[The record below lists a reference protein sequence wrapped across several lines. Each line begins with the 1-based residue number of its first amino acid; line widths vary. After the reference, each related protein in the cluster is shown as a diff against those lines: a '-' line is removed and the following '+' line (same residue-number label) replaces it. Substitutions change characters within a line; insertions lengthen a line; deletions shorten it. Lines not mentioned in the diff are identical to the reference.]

1 MDKCFCARCKDPTEF
16 NSNLSALHCQKCST
30 IPSSPI
36 LPTNPLDANALWN
49 CQIHCRMQIP
59 AHEAQQLAI
68 DLQLDLYAGGLIT
81 TIKKL
86 ESKIANLSLFLHPQ
100 HGLLLAAKR
109 SLLNCYTQVSPSES
123 AGRPQQVKMKEI
135 CEEQILACDKV
146 DSGYADWK
154 GDIYKHLSTAMLN
167 LARLDLQENKIE
179 RPEFLLRVKE
189 AMRLVQEGIRCK
201 SCVKVARS
209 TMSLEEMVDSLSE
222 SEMSSRNSSVHNS
235 LLDLR

>member
-1 MDKCFCARCKDPTEF
+1 M
-16 NSNLSALHCQKCST
+16 
-30 IPSSPI
+30 PI
-36 LPTNPLDANALWN
+36 LPTDPLDSNALWN
-49 CQIHCRMQIP
+49 CKIHQRMQIP

-86 ESKIANLSLFLHPQ
+86 ESKIQNLSLFLHPH

-109 SLLNCYTQVSPSES
+109 SLLNCYTQVPSES
-123 AGRPQQVKMKEI
+123 AGRPHHEKMQRL
-135 CEEQILACDKV
+135 CREQILACEKV
-146 DSGYADWK
+146 DWGYADWK

-179 RPEFLLRVKE
+179 RPEFLVRVKE
-189 AMRLVQEGIRCK
+189 AMRLVQEGFRCK
-201 SCVKVARS
+201 SCVKIARS